1 MDKRAGLVVV
11 GALMIAAAYCL
22 PPAFD
27 EVYYWTWA
35 SAPGWTYYDH
45 PPGVAWAI
53 AAARAVFGDGLLALR
68 VVGLGGAAVVA
79 GASVASARCLAKD
92 PRDASY
98 LALLTLAGSMMFVI
112 GYLPATPDVVQGA
125 VLALA
130 TYALI
135 RSRTSRVAAV
145 VAAALFVGGI
155 VVKHSSAL
163 VLIGVAAT
171 LAVRR
176 PRVFISPWPWLGA
189 ALGAALLVPWWLA
202 DTEGSTAFQAARV
215 FSAAKVRGVVGV
227 PLTVGAM
234 LLTLGVPFTVAFFA
248 LPVRRLSV
256 VESALTAGAWC
267 LVLACAV
274 AAWLG
279 TGEINWVMPALVVA
293 LPVVVA
299 RLSAKRRMLYVV
311 VTAVTAAV
319 WAAGLLHIVT
329 PYLPL
334 EPAKDRTLR
343 SAGFDVI
350 AAEAE
355 ALARTHGADTLVAR
369 RYQIASM
376 MRFWTA
382 DRLAV
387 YELGTSRASQ
397 YDRWP
402 RPPLREGDRA
412 VVVLPSERLP
422 DGLTPL
428 GPATRVE
435 QTRAG
440 RALGTYV
447 LTPVVVSAEFT
458 RQ

>member
-1 MDKRAGLVVV
+1 
-11 GALMIAAAYCL
+11 MIAAAYCL

-27 EVYYWTWA
+27 EAYYWTWA

-45 PPGVAWAI
+45 PPGVAWVI

-79 GASVASARCLAKD
+79 GASVASARRLAKD

-130 TYALI
+130 TYALV

-145 VAAALFVGGI
+145 AAAALFVGGI

-163 VLIGVAAT
+163 VLIGIAGT
-171 LAVRR
+171 LVVRR
-176 PRVFISPWPWLGA
+176 PRVLASPWPWLGA

-202 DTEGSTAFQAARV
+202 DADGSTAFQAARV

-267 LVLACAV
+267 LLVACAV

-299 RLSAKRRMLYVV
+299 RLSAKRRLYVA
-311 VTAVTAAV
+311 VTAVTGAV
-319 WAAGLLHIVT
+319 WAGGLLHIVE

-355 ALARTHGADTLVAR
+355 ALARTHGARTLVAR

-387 YELGTSRASQ
+387 YELGTSRESQ

-402 RPPLREGDRA
+402 RPRLRPGDRA
-412 VVVLPSERLP
+412 VVVLPSEQLP
-422 DGLTPL
+422 DGLSPL
-428 GPATRVE
+428 APATRVE

-447 LTPVVVSAEFT
+447 LTPVVVSLKFT